1 MVELVPETYF
11 APLNLVSVFGRE
23 APLHVDLGCGDGD
36 LLCELARRHPE
47 RNFLGIEKLPGRVA
61 KTCRKSAA
69 LGNVRV
75 LMVESAY
82 AIRYLIPERSVETVY
97 LLFPDPWPKRR
108 HHRRRILTADFLD
121 AIHRALVA
129 DGTFHIATDQLDYFQ
144 QIQRLFGN
152 GVQLG
157 GFKPS
162 GFEMIER
169 EPDLPV
175 TKFEKRF
182 RTANAP
188 IYRLSLRKTSPVT

>member
-11 APLNLVSVFGRE
+11 SPLNLVSVFGRE

-47 RNFLGIEKLPGRVA
+47 RNFLGIEKLAGRVA
-61 KTCRKSAA
+61 KTCRKSAG

-75 LMVESAY
+75 LMVENAY
-82 AIRYLIPERSVETVY
+82 AIRYLIPAQSVQAIY

-108 HHRRRILTADFLD
+108 HHRRRILTVDFLD
-121 AIHRALVA
+121 AIHRALAA

-152 GVQLG
+152 GANPD
-157 GFKPS
+157 GFKPP
-162 GFEMIER
+162 GFEIVEP

-182 RTANAP
+182 RAANAP
-188 IYRLSLRKTSPVT
+188 IYRLSLRKISPVT